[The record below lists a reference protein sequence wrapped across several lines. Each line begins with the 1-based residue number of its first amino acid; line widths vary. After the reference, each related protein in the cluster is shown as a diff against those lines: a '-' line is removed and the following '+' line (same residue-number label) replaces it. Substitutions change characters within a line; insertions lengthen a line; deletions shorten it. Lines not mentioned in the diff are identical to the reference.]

1 MKIDR
6 ILFSWQLF
14 TAILIFL
21 LVGGFSSKSQS
32 AVLERSVSFTELH
45 KIPEILIK
53 TDNNSPET
61 LYFGNWSEVKDAS
74 CYKNG
79 RQQSNIQSNNCV
91 FTFRGST
98 IRWIGSKDTDHGL
111 AEVSIDGIFQKT
123 IDSYADQKETQQP
136 LFEKSGLSCGRIHT
150 LKIVV
155 KKEKNKKSTGYYQD
169 IDYFESP
176 EPVNFPLSFKEAAD
190 SEYKQI
196 SAGTKKYLLPSQWMP
211 VTDQTRV
218 PHKGVVLLPGAL
230 NDCFIRNI
238 AYLNHCFANPY
249 YCDGEGWY
257 TGLPASNEGRLLQGA
272 GNTLCW
278 GERSDMRKIVDTL
291 VTKIGSR
298 QRADGYSNYYPES
311 DYANT
316 DILSITSERKN
327 YDRVF
332 WTRGMLDAGKVGNGQ
347 AYKILRKSY
356 DWFNHSPYLN
366 HLLNGENSTNALP
379 GGGLVYFS
387 PVGKPEDLLTT
398 EKYLDQD
405 YWIDELKNENPLCIT
420 YYPPSRPHCY
430 ELLGLEAFWDEYRA
444 TGSTKYLDAVKG
456 GWKIYR
462 ENFQNIGGIPAIS
475 EAATYPPQ
483 SFYLDQKKH
492 VGETCGGV
500 FWINL
505 NSRMLQLYPTEEKY
519 ACEIEKV
526 IYNVILASQDHRGYI
541 RYTNFLQ
548 GTKDKADCVGTC
560 CECSSVGLIA
570 KLPEYIYS
578 IADDG
583 IFINLFAASTI
594 NWNQGNDDV
603 TVITRSEFPVNN
615 HVSIS
620 VRCKSLKKMKIRIRI
635 PSWTDGNVKFKI
647 NKEVQFTGK
656 PGSYLT
662 IDRTW
667 KNDDEIH
674 FTLPMSFR
682 LHKYTGL
689 DQDKIH
695 DRYALMAGPV
705 LMSLV
710 GDTFLNIPAS
720 KLIEKLRP
728 VKENRL
734 HYGIEGKSNCK
745 YIPYYQVQDEKFSCF
760 PSFEN

>member
-1 MKIDR
+1 VKIDR
-6 ILFSWQLF
+6 IFSWQLI
-14 TAILIFL
+14 TIILISL
-21 LVGGFSSKSQS
+21 IIGGFNSKSQS
-32 AVLERSVSFTELH
+32 AVLEGSGKFAKLH
-45 KIPEILIK
+45 KTAAILIK
-53 TDNNSPET
+53 TARNSPEI
-61 LYFGNWSEVKDAS
+61 LYSGDWTEAKDSS
-74 CYKNG
+74 CFKNG
-79 RQQSNIQSNNCV
+79 RQQSNIQFNNCV
-91 FTFRGST
+91 FTFRGSVV
-98 IRWIGSKDTDHGL
+98 RWIGSKDQNHGL

-123 IDSYADQKETQQP
+123 IDSYSDRKQTQQP
-136 LFEKSGLSCGRIHT
+136 LFEKSGLRCDRIHM

-155 KKEKNKKSTGYYQD
+155 KKEKNRKSTGYYQD

-176 EPVNFPLSFKEAAD
+176 EPVNFPVCFKEAAD
-190 SEYKQI
+190 LEFKEI
-196 SAGTKKYLLPSQWMP
+196 SAGTKRYLLPSEWIPVSDLTKMP
-211 VTDQTRV
+211 D
-218 PHKGVVLLPGAL
+218 KGVNLLAGVLK
-230 NDCFIRNI
+230 DCFNRNI

-257 TGLPASNEGRLLQGA
+257 TGLPASNEGRMLQGA
-272 GNTLCW
+272 GNTLRW

-291 VTKIGSR
+291 VSKIGSR
-298 QRADGYSNYYPES
+298 QRPDGYTNYYPES
-311 DYANT
+311 EYRNVDL
-316 DILSITSERKN
+316 LSINSERKN

-332 WTRGMLDAGKVGNGQ
+332 WTRGLLDAGKAGKAQ
-347 AYKILRKSY
+347 AYSILRSYY

-366 HLLNGENSTNALP
+366 QLLNGENSTNALP

-405 YWIDELKNENPLCIT
+405 YWIRELRNENPLCIT

-430 ELLGLEAFWDEYRA
+430 ELLGLEAFLDEYRA
-444 TGSTKYLDAVKG
+444 TGASKYLEAVKG
-456 GWKIYR
+456 GWKAYR
-462 ENFQNIGGIPAIS
+462 DNFMNVGGIPAIS

-505 NSRMLQLYPTEEKY
+505 NSRLLHLYPTEEKY
-519 ACEIEKV
+519 AGEIEKA
-526 IYNVILASQDHRGYI
+526 IYNVILACQDSRGYI

-594 NWNQGNDDV
+594 NWKQGNDDV
-603 TVITRSEFPVNN
+603 TLITRTEFPESN

-620 VRCKSLKKMKIRIRI
+620 IKCKSLKKMKIKIRV
-635 PSWTDGNVKFKI
+635 PSWANGSVKFSI
-647 NKEVQFTGK
+647 NKKSEIAGK
-656 PGSYLT
+656 PGTYLT

-667 KNDDEIH
+667 KNNDEIS
-674 FTLPMSFR
+674 FTLPISFR

-689 DQDKIH
+689 DQDNIH

-710 GDTFLNIPAS
+710 GDTILVTPAS
-720 KLIEKLRP
+720 GLIEKLRL

-734 HYGIEGKSNCK
+734 HYGVEGKSNCK